1 MKVSTKG
8 RYGLRLLID
17 VAMHQE
23 KGPVILHDIAERQSI
38 SEKYLWQVI
47 TPLKSAGIVT
57 SVRGAH
63 GGYTLARD
71 PGAISLLEVVSA
83 LEGPVTLVD
92 CAHAPEACDRN
103 TACAA
108 RDVWSVLGARLRD
121 MMAGITLRELVEKQK
136 KLEAGTAPN
145 YVI

>member
-1 MKVSTKG
+1 MKISTKG

-17 VAMHQE
+17 VALHQD
-23 KGPVILHDIAERQSI
+23 KGPVILRDIAERQSI

-47 TPLKSAGIVT
+47 TPLKSAGIVA

-63 GGYTLARD
+63 GGYTLAREPD
-71 PGAISLLEVVSA
+71 AISLLDVVSA

-92 CAHAPEACDRN
+92 CVDKAEACNRN
-103 TACAA
+103 AECAA
-108 RDVWSVLGARLRD
+108 RDVWSTLGARLRD
-121 MMAGITLRELVEKQK
+121 MMAAISLKDLVEQQRQRD
-136 KLEAGTAPN
+136 AGSTPN